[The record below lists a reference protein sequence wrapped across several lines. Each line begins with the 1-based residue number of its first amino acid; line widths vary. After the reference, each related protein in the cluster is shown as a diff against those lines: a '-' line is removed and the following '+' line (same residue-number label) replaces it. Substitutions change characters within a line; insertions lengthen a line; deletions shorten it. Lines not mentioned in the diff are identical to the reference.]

1 MGWTI
6 QRKDGASTLRTAQV
20 NDDDDD
26 DDEKE
31 ERSQEEE
38 GRKWFIQRR
47 TEHILF
53 TVIWRQTY
61 G

>member
-6 QRKDGASTLRTAQV
+6 QQKDGASILRTAQV
-20 NDDDDD
+20 NDDDDDD

-38 GRKWFIQRR
+38 GRKCFI
-47 TEHILF
+47 
-53 TVIWRQTY
+53 
-61 G
+61 